1 MHMDKLS
8 KAVLKFAFTWKLV
21 LSKVRV
27 EWKLVV
33 LCWGVCST
41 LVLRAPCRE
50 VLFAFVWVFL
60 RLNPN
65 FSPQFL
71 APGGSLDLQ
80 GGEGCS
86 KSITTGDSGMGWG
99 VSGCRGSGGRG
110 EGRLAGAG
118 FHSC

>member
-1 MHMDKLS
+1 MDKLS
-8 KAVLKFAFTWKLV
+8 KAVLKFAFTWKPG

-110 EGRLAGAG
+110 EGWLAGAG